1 MRDILFGDKKGIIKF
16 FIGIVFSA
24 VTTILLQ
31 LIFTVVLYAVSP
43 ASPLSLKAVLFIL
56 IAISVLNPILYLI
69 SRIFRIGFIRDTLI
83 EIRRKI
89 IENILHKSY
98 KEYFEHPTSEYL
110 SRLTNDISQFE
121 SNFFPV
127 LLENISAILVYI
139 FSFGIIF
146 INNRKIALGLFSA
159 SMLFLVFTFFLRKYT
174 KELQLGVNKTNS
186 KLVKIF
192 SDFLG
197 GLQELKMNLAEKAYA
212 DRINRNVELNE
223 KVKFNQQFLYSILRI
238 GEEFFSIVTPIII
251 FYIGII
257 HFDLEISSKLLSI
270 VLPFSISMFS
280 SISEIGFSYNR
291 MKAAY
296 DILDGYVSEKTAD
309 DYDTGRDFRFEK
321 EIEIKDFS
329 FSYGKRKILQSPDFK
344 IEKGKKY
351 LLLGKSGSGK
361 STFLKCISGM
371 NKSFSGEIKYDG
383 CDIRKISLKKY
394 FENVSFLTQDVFLFN
409 DTVEN
414 NIKLYK
420 SESEELYQKIIRLM
434 GIEKITSD
442 NNPYLT
448 LSGGEKEKVSLARE
462 LIKEPKLILLD
473 EMTKGLD
480 EENSRRI
487 EDIILSG
494 DFTVINATHK
504 LIKDIHI
511 KYDYV
516 IQIVDGKIRLMDSA
530 SYWRDR
536 DEK

>member
-43 ASPLSLKAVLFIL
+43 ASQLSLKAVLFIL
-56 IAISVLNPILYLI
+56 ITISILNPILYLI
-69 SRIFRIGFIRDTLI
+69 SRIFRIGFIRDALS
-83 EIRRKI
+83 EIRKKI
-89 IENILHKSY
+89 FEIVLHKSY
-98 KEYFEHPTSEYL
+98 KEYFEHLTSEYL

-186 KLVKIF
+186 KLMKIF

-197 GLQELKMNLAEKAYA
+197 GLQELKMNLVEKAYA
-212 DRINRNVELNE
+212 DRINWNVELNE

-238 GEEFFSIVTPIII
+238 GKEFFSIVTPIII
-251 FYIGII
+251 FYIGIMY
-257 HFDLEISSKLLSI
+257 FDLEISSKLLSI

-296 DILDGYVSEKTAD
+296 DILDGYISEKTAD
-309 DYDTGRDFRFEK
+309 DYDIGRDFRFEK

-329 FSYGKRKILQSPDFK
+329 FAYDSRKILQSSDFE
-344 IEKGKKY
+344 IERGKKY

-420 SESEELYQKIIRLM
+420 AESEELYQKIIRLM

-530 SYWRDR
+530 SYWRNR

>member
-43 ASPLSLKAVLFIL
+43 ASQLSLKAVLFIL
-56 IAISVLNPILYLI
+56 ITISILNPILYLI
-69 SRIFRIGFIRDTLI
+69 SRIFRIGFIRDALS
-83 EIRRKI
+83 EIRKKI
-89 IENILHKSY
+89 FESVLHKSY
-98 KEYFEHPTSEYL
+98 KEYFEHLTSEYL

-186 KLVKIF
+186 KLMKIF

-197 GLQELKMNLAEKAYA
+197 GLQELKMNLVEKAYA
-212 DRINRNVELNE
+212 DRINWNVELNE

-238 GEEFFSIVTPIII
+238 GKEFFSIVTPIII
-251 FYIGII
+251 FYIGIMY
-257 HFDLEISSKLLSI
+257 FDLEISSKLLSI

-296 DILDGYVSEKTAD
+296 DILDGYISEKTAD
-309 DYDTGRDFRFEK
+309 DYDIGRDFRFEK

-329 FSYGKRKILQSPDFK
+329 FAYDSRKILQSSDFE
-344 IEKGKKY
+344 IERGKKY

-420 SESEELYQKIIRLM
+420 AESEELYQKIIRLM

-530 SYWRDR
+530 SYWRNR